1 MPLDD
6 NDLDAG
12 ASLFSDMH
20 ANTLAAEAAASDPPS
35 SVAEAAEAP
44 PPSGASA
51 ATPAPSEPSGESQ
64 RSTIIRDA
72 FRARGWDYGDDADD
86 DAVFGEVEEVLGMGE
101 RIRQEHALLDQ
112 GKRYQQYAPQFEAW
126 LAQQASGQP
135 AQPAAKASPQSPA
148 PSPGAT
154 DEDPFASWNQPPEC
168 DPQLEALCE
177 FDRSLGQF
185 RYRDDVIEAAR
196 KKGVFLDPAGPQ
208 KLMAFKRWEN
218 DHAQRVIRDFPKLAG
233 QVVDQRLKSWDE
245 QVRTAAREIYEE
257 ERTNEQIAEFVAA
270 NRQQLF
276 QLDDKG
282 RVKVDPRTGEHLR
295 APFGNLVNAYTR
307 HFLDQFYGGAA
318 MEQLPARERRK
329 VVTHAFTNATR
340 DWNARQ
346 PTTAKPAEAAT
357 PPTETQTEGAA
368 ATPNPQSPAP
378 SPGADDQPRDN
389 RGRFLSN
396 AIEDAKKHAKTGGSG
411 APPRDPPDDD
421 EEGLT
426 FSAMH
431 ENTKRRQRLNGQT
444 AHA

>member
-20 ANTLAAEAAASDPPS
+20 ANTLAAEAAASDPPP
-35 SVAEAAEAP
+35 AAAEPSETP
-44 PPSGASA
+44 PPGGAA
-51 ATPAPSEPSGESQ
+51 PAPSEPSSAAP
-64 RSTIIRDA
+64 RSTVIRDA

-101 RIRQEHALLDQ
+101 RIRQEHALVEH
-112 GKRYQQYAPQFEAW
+112 GRRYQQYAPQFEAW
-126 LAQQASGQP
+126 LQQQAAGGQP
-135 AQPAAKASPQSPA
+135 AQPAAKASPQSAA
-148 PSPGAT
+148 PSPGA

-218 DHAQRVIRDFPKLAG
+218 DHAQRVIRDFPALTG
-233 QVVDQRLKSWDE
+233 QIVDQRLKSFDE
-245 QVRTAAREIYEE
+245 QVRAAAREIYEE

-276 QLDDKG
+276 QVDEKG

-295 APFGNLVNAYTR
+295 APFGNLVNAYTK

-318 MEQLPARERRK
+318 IEQLPARERRK

-340 DWNARQ
+340 DWNVRQ
-346 PTTAKPAEAAT
+346 AAAAK
-357 PPTETQTEGAA
+357 PPTETPAAGAA
-368 ATPNPQSPAP
+368 TNPSPQSPVP
-378 SPGADDQPRDN
+378 SPGEDQPRDT
-389 RGRFLSN
+389 RGRFISN
-396 AIEDAKKHAKTGGSG
+396 AIEDAKRHAKTGGSG
-411 APPRDPPDDD
+411 APSRAEPEEDD
-421 EEGLT
+421 EEGLS

-431 ENTKRRQRLNGQT
+431 ENTKRRQRLNGQA